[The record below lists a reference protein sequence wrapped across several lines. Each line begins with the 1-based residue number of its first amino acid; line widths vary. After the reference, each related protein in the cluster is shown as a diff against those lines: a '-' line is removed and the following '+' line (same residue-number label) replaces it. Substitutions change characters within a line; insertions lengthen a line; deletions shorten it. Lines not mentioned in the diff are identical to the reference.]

1 MTSAESYWKLHK
13 QRRLNVLSMNELM
26 NFLKYVA
33 ITYSN
38 RILSFKKDSK
48 STGGR
53 WYTSISIAV
62 QIQEM
67 VGQDKSLQESDRI
80 QQE

>member
-1 MTSAESYWKLHK
+1 M
-13 QRRLNVLSMNELM
+13 QC
-26 NFLKYVA
+26 FKYEW
-33 ITYSN
+33 TYEIFEICSKY
-38 RILSFKKDSK
+38 ILKKDSK

-80 QQE
+80 RQE